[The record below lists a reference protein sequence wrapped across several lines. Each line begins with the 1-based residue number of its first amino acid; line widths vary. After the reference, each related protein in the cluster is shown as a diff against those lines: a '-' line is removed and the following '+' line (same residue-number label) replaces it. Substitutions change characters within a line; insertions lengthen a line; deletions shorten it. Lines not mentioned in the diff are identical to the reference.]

1 MDCAHVD
8 TPWWTRVDWNGMR
21 WDPFKAMNRLSRV
34 LTLTDGV
41 DYAAVSVGGSVQGSQ
56 ISDSLPG
63 QVVLWADNK
72 SNVMLK
78 YPVGATLP
86 LVRPHVVE
94 NAGRVQPIGMD
105 ATSCYQTCQGQLVD
119 GC

>member
-1 MDCAHVD
+1 MECAHVD
-8 TPWWTRVDWNGMR
+8 RPWWTRVYWNGTR
-21 WDPFKAMNRLSRV
+21 WDPFKAMNRLSQC

-72 SNVMLK
+72 SNLMLK
-78 YPVGATLP
+78 YPVWSLPSPGEATCSGDCRQSAAYRHGCHKLLP
-86 LVRPHVVE
+86 
-94 NAGRVQPIGMD
+94 NMSKT
-105 ATSCYQTCQGQLVD
+105 TS
-119 GC
+119 